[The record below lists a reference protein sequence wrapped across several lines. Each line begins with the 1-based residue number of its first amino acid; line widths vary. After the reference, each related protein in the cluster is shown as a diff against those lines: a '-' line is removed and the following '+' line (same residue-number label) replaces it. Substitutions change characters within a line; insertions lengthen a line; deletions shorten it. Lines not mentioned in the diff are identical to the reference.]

1 MGKLAS
7 AIYGVNWMAKNSKVR
22 LLNPIFVI
30 LPLFLFGCTSTPI
43 FNNPNKC
50 IGKIGTSR
58 TINLAQFK
66 GQNFGSIG
74 FQKLDLKPYE
84 VVLTFDD
91 GPTED
96 VTPSV
101 ISTLKNDC
109 TNATFFMIGNNIE
122 KNAAIGLKVLKSGNS
137 IGLHSYSHLSMQSLD
152 DKAQIE
158 DFEQVR
164 QIAKET
170 FGNKSAPFYR
180 FPFLKNTDNLIK
192 HANKNGYNIMSVDV
206 IAYDWEENATSETII
221 NNVLNGLEKNNNSGI
236 VLMHDNR
243 KINIEALPKLL
254 DALKA
259 NNYKIVKL
267 DYRD

>member
-1 MGKLAS
+1 
-7 AIYGVNWMAKNSKVR
+7 MAKIYKGKF
-22 LLNPIFVI
+22 LIPIFAI
-30 LPLFLFGCTSTPI
+30 FPFLLMGCSSAPLTENS
-43 FNNPNKC
+43 NQC
-50 IGKIGTSR
+50 IGKIGIAR

-96 VTPSV
+96 VTPS
-101 ISTLKNDC
+101 IIPILKNNC

-122 KNAAIGLKVLKSGNS
+122 KNAAIGREVLKSGNS
-137 IGLHSYSHLSMQSLD
+137 IGLHSYSHLSMQDLD
-152 DKAQIE
+152 NDAQIK
-158 DFEQVR
+158 DFEKVR

-170 FGNKSAPFYR
+170 FGNRFAPFYR
-180 FPFLKNTDNLIK
+180 FPFLKTTDNLIK
-192 HANKNGYNIMSVDV
+192 YANSKGYNIMSVDV
-206 IAYDWEENATSETII
+206 IAYDWEANATSETII

-236 VLMHDNR
+236 VLMHDNQ

-259 NNYKIVKL
+259 KNYKIVKL
-267 DYRD
+267 EYSDRF